1 MKTIAFVLGVLA
13 LIGVGAAS
21 EIIIFVMKL
30 APLFN
35 ALGGT
40 R

>member
-21 EIIIFVMKL
+21 EIIALVMKL
-30 APLFN
+30 SPLFS
-35 ALGGT
+35 ALGGG

>member
-13 LIGVGAAS
+13 LIGVSAAS
-21 EIIIFVMKL
+21 EIITFVMKL
-30 APLFN
+30 TPLFS
-35 ALGGT
+35 ALGGG